1 MSPDRLDTYREAI
14 IRQQQSPDGL
24 VLVRI
29 NDLRALLD
37 CWQWFESDR
46 PRIRR
51 AARTEAA
58 E

>member
-1 MSPDRLDTYREAI
+1 MNADRLDAYREAI
-14 IRQQQSPDGL
+14 IRQERSPDGL
-24 VLVRI
+24 VMVRL

-37 CWQWFESDR
+37 CWQWFEADR

-51 AARTEAA
+51 QALKEAA